1 MSSIDSNPGSP
12 EPPDADELRSR
23 LHGIAPAESDEECCA
38 LHLMLVTG
46 ALSMSCADDNG
57 QLQAPGAGSPS
68 APWLAGRGKELS
80 CLSLE
85 AERLAERARS
95 VEAELSSAAEQV
107 ADETEGEWARRAAK
121 LRERALELPLELL
134 ELAAAAARLSVRC
147 PSGADSS
154 ALLPLARRAAQ
165 HLEARLDLA
174 TDAARV
180 EEYRS
185 VVAAV
190 LREMEQLEAQRPASS

>member
-1 MSSIDSNPGSP
+1 MSSVDSNPGPP
-12 EPPDADELRSR
+12 ELPDADELRSR

-38 LHLMLVTG
+38 LHLVLVTG
-46 ALSMSCADDNG
+46 ALSMSCADVNG
-57 QLQAPGAGSPS
+57 QLKPPGPGGA
-68 APWLAGRGKELS
+68 AEPWLAGRGRQLR
-80 CLSLE
+80 CLSME
-85 AERLAERARS
+85 AQRLAEHARS
-95 VEAELSSAAEQV
+95 VEAELASAAERG
-107 ADETEGEWARRAAK
+107 ADETESEWARRAAM

-134 ELAAAAARLSVRC
+134 ELAAATARLSVRC
-147 PSGADSS
+147 PSGADSA

-180 EEYRS
+180 EEHRS